1 MSSLN
6 DTSNDENLEK
16 LALVFARYADLVFTK
31 NANEDYHA
39 ELKQMIKDENNG
51 SRTKFKISNKE
62 TFRELS
68 YKFNESIEEYIDFYQ
83 KLRSYFDR
91 NEPEGEIYNAELD
104 SHSLFGYEVIY
115 ETLHD
120 ISTQAAKELIEKGAI
135 IIKKKSNK
143 RKQET

>member
-1 MSSLN
+1 M
-6 DTSNDENLEK
+6 
-16 LALVFARYADLVFTK
+16 LVRK
-31 NANEDYHA
+31 G
-39 ELKQMIKDENNG
+39 KMIKDENNG

-68 YKFNESIEEYIDFYQ
+68 CKFNESIEEYIDFYQ

-91 NEPEGEIYNAELD
+91 NEPEGEIYNADLD
-104 SHSLFGYEVIY
+104 LDSLFGCEVIC
-115 ETLHD
+115 EALRD